1 MFIVLGQKLTGK
13 AFHVLN
19 GFFKN
24 LGRNLGA
31 NKVFIGTHDQKTYF
45 KIIEHQR
52 YGTFKVMV
60 LIQGKKAAVENHSG
74 YSRLGMGESNFT
86 PQN

>member
-19 GFFKN
+19 GFFKKKFLN
-24 LGRNLGA
+24 RN
-31 NKVFIGTHDQKTYF
+31 NCF
-45 KIIEHQR
+45 KDI
-52 YGTFKVMV
+52 FS
-60 LIQGKKAAVENHSG
+60 IQGKKAAVENHSG